1 MLKHLGVIIGVL
13 AVAPLAANAAPGPGF
28 PRVRAC
34 SLLTPSE
41 ISSAIGAQPGPSRE
55 DNVVIPDGP
64 SKGESMATCMW
75 PTGQMDMVTVSAVKA
90 LQGAQRDA
98 ALKDLD
104 NSVADMKQQGW
115 TEEKQDI
122 NGARC
127 SIMTPPRQET
137 DAPNMT
143 GCFVEAKGVA
153 LSVGTMARAK
163 KVAIQP
169 IKDLLDKAISRLP

>member
-1 MLKHLGVIIGVL
+1 MLKHLGVVIAVL
-13 AVAPLAANAAPGPGF
+13 AIAPLSVQAAQAPGA

-34 SLLTPSE
+34 ALLTANE
-41 ISSAIGAQPGPSRE
+41 ISSAFGAQPGPSRE
-55 DNVVIPDGP
+55 DNVVIPEGP
-64 SKGESMATCMW
+64 SKGDNMATCMW
-75 PTGQMDMVTVSAVKA
+75 PIGQMDMVTLSAVRA
-90 LQGAQRDA
+90 LQGPQRDQ
-98 ALKDLD
+98 ALRDLD

-143 GCFVEAKGVA
+143 GCFVEAKGIA
-153 LSVGTMARAK
+153 LSVGTMVRQK

-169 IKDLLDKAISRLP
+169 IKDLLDKAIARLP